1 VATCDYCGQ
10 RSGWFGA
17 NKFAQQHRICEDRW
31 NAVALAIREGCVSPP
46 GAESS
51 AVDAK
56 QARESAAAQPRPIR
70 FVTRTLIPPRGG
82 PPVTV
87 PRVPVFGPPQL
98 RDPDLRPH
106 ARGHAAGARTPA
118 ALSQIQ
124 PQEFG
129 SSPARAR
136 STSR

>member
-1 VATCDYCGQ
+1 MASAEAEDALPVCD
-10 RSGWFGA
+10 
-17 NKFAQQHRICEDRW
+17 
-31 NAVALAIREGCVSPP
+31 LAIREGCVSPP

-51 AVDAK
+51 EVDVKHAW
-56 QARESAAAQPRPIR
+56 ESAAAQPRAIR

-82 PPVTV
+82 LPVTV

-98 RDPDLRPH
+98 RDPDARPH
-106 ARGHAAGARTPA
+106 ARGHAAGARAPA
-118 ALSQIQ
+118 ALSQVQ

-136 STSR
+136 SPSR